1 MNQNNVN
8 TFLKYNIW
16 LLLLAIIPNT
26 SFGQLGFCSGN
37 SGDPIFTETFGT
49 GATAPLPA
57 GTTSY
62 LFSNAAP
69 SDGSYNVSSN
79 TNWFGWHDIADHTD
93 GDTNGRMLV
102 INADFTSGEFYRTA
116 ISGLC
121 ENTTYEFSSWMINLL
136 PPSGC
141 GGSGIPINV
150 KFEIWDNTDTNLL
163 VSGDTGNIGGTSS
176 PNWEQYALVFQ
187 TLPSQT
193 SVILKMLNN
202 GVGGCGNDL
211 ALDDIVF
218 KSCGDTIAVE
228 DTANMNLV
236 NVCENEVPYTTTLTA
251 TPDFTIFS
259 SHFYQWQASV
269 DRVNWTDIP
278 GETTNSYT
286 TPLINNAAF
295 YRVKVAE
302 SVVNVN
308 NDSCNSSSEIYE
320 VRIIP
325 LPNAPASN
333 GDLLI
338 CENDT
343 TPLSVTVPN
352 GVIVNWY
359 DASTGGNLLLAN
371 STSYNPST
379 SGIYYAEAETL
390 DGGCLSPTR
399 TALQIDYLEAPVV
412 ANETIEFCENTVI
425 TLRANPSNPSA
436 VTSYLWNTGSVAQQ
450 IDVSDPGIYSVEVS
464 NNVCGV
470 TKTITL
476 TQTENPIIEAV
487 ASSGTNIIIST
498 LNTGNFL
505 YSIDGNTFQI
515 NPTFFNIEGGQYTIY
530 VKHQDCDQVFT
541 AQHIHFYIPEFFTP
555 NNDAVN
561 DTFNL
566 KGIEFFSAS
575 QVSIF
580 DRYGK
585 LIKNGVNTALSWDGT
600 FNGQPL
606 PTGDYWYVI
615 TIEGQKFTGHVT
627 LKR

>member
-1 MNQNNVN
+1 
-8 TFLKYNIW
+8 
-16 LLLLAIIPNT
+16 
-26 SFGQLGFCSGN
+26 
-37 SGDPIFTETFGT
+37 
-49 GATAPLPA
+49 
-57 GTTSY
+57 
-62 LFSNAAP
+62 
-69 SDGSYNVSSN
+69 
-79 TNWFGWHDIADHTD
+79 
-93 GDTNGRMLV
+93 
-102 INADFTSGEFYRTA
+102 
-116 ISGLC
+116 
-121 ENTTYEFSSWMINLL
+121 
-136 PPSGC
+136 
-141 GGSGIPINV
+141 
-150 KFEIWDNTDTNLL
+150 
-163 VSGDTGNIGGTSS
+163 
-176 PNWEQYALVFQ
+176 
-187 TLPSQT
+187 
-193 SVILKMLNN
+193 MLNN

-371 STSYNPST
+371 S
-379 SGIYYAEAETL
+379 
-390 DGGCLSPTR
+390 
-399 TALQIDYLEAPVV
+399 
-412 ANETIEFCENTVI
+412 
-425 TLRANPSNPSA
+425 
-436 VTSYLWNTGSVAQQ
+436 
-450 IDVSDPGIYSVEVS
+450 
-464 NNVCGV
+464 
-470 TKTITL
+470 
-476 TQTENPIIEAV
+476 
-487 ASSGTNIIIST
+487 
-498 LNTGNFL
+498 
-505 YSIDGNTFQI
+505 

-575 QVSIF
+575 QVEQRSC
-580 DRYGK
+580 
-585 LIKNGVNTALSWDGT
+585 GVILVS
-600 FNGQPL
+600 FC
-606 PTGDYWYVI
+606 
-615 TIEGQKFTGHVT
+615 
-627 LKR
+627 